1 LGKLREKL
9 KAQALHDLE
18 TSQADLL
25 YAANKASKQL
35 GVRPQDLVRSLLPR
49 SSSIE
54 ADLLRNIMDKI
65 EDELVGDWKGFVGAI
80 QEAGNNE
87 KDKDYKSVA

>member
-54 ADLLRNIMDKI
+54 ADLLRNKI